1 MDFYID
7 AVIYIFMFILQVFR
21 IHPLTTEDILME
33 EGREK
38 CEMFMNYYFVC
49 FRTFVLD
56 PNSHNFLNPMSIYTL
71 VFPGGIISVSL
82 FYDVVGTF
90 HEIE

>member
-1 MDFYID
+1 
-7 AVIYIFMFILQVFR
+7 
-21 IHPLTTEDILME
+21 ME

-38 CEMFMNYYFVC
+38 CEMFLNYYFVC

-71 VFPGGIISVSL
+71 VFPGGIISVSVYFCL
-82 FYDVVGTF
+82 AGSFQLSCIACYTYRYLLYYDSIISDQYRIV
-90 HEIE
+90 EM